1 MEQMER
7 IGISVAA
14 GLLKEFDGMI
24 SEQGY
29 QNRSEAVRDLI
40 RTSLSRKRLENPDQ
54 KAVAAVCVV
63 YNHHSSKLM
72 QKLTHLQHNHLLE
85 TVCSMHIHL
94 NSDDCMEVII
104 LKGKVADINKV
115 GENITSQKGVKL
127 GKVNLIAT
135 Q

>member
-7 IGISVAA
+7 VGISVAS
-14 GLLKEFDGMI
+14 GLLKQFDGLI
-24 SEQGY
+24 SKQGY
-29 QNRSEAVRDLI
+29 QNRSEAIRDLI
-40 RTSLSRKRLENPDQ
+40 RTSLSEEKLENPKQ

-63 YNHHSSKLM
+63 YNHHSSRLM

-94 NSDDCMEVII
+94 DADDCMEVII
-104 LKGKVADINKV
+104 LKGKVGDIIKV
-115 GENITSQKGVKL
+115 GENITSQKGVKI
-127 GKVNLIAT
+127 GKVNLIAS